1 MIRNV
6 IDKSLE
12 TMSGEFSIVLKDLK
26 NDSMLYEKD
35 SARQVPS
42 ASTIKILIMI
52 EAFNQLLKGELD
64 LNEKLAVKSD
74 EKVGFSLVTVMNTDC
89 YTLRDYIILMMTV
102 SDNTATNVMM
112 DRLGIDSINATGKA
126 LGLCKTKL
134 QRKMM
139 DFKAAEEGR
148 QNFTS
153 ARDMACMVEK
163 LYRHAILTPEACE
176 EMLSIMSINTRKD
189 DIARYL
195 PPEIR
200 VAHKGG
206 TLDNLNHDIGI
217 VFHPHGDYLLGIFG
231 TELPNNIE
239 GEEYIAQLSKKLF
252 EHMYT
257 V

>member
-12 TMSGEFSIVLKDLK
+12 TMIGNFSIVLKDLA
-26 NDSMLYEKD
+26 NDRMLYEKD
-35 SARQVPS
+35 SARQVAS

-52 EAFNQLLKGELD
+52 EAFNQRLKGELD
-64 LNEKLAVKSD
+64 LNEKLTVKSS
-74 EKVGFSLVTVMNTDC
+74 EKVEFSLVTVMNTDC

-102 SDNTATNVMM
+102 SDNTATNVVM
-112 DRLGIDSINATGKA
+112 DRLGIDRINETGRS
-126 LGLCKTKL
+126 LGLCETKL

-148 QNFTS
+148 QNYTS
-153 ARDMACMVEK
+153 ARDMACMMEK
-163 LYRHAILTPEACE
+163 LYRNEILTPEACK
-176 EMLSIMSINTRKD
+176 EMLAIMSINTRKD

-217 VFHPHGDYLLGIFG
+217 IFHPQGDYLLGIFG

-239 GEEYIAQLSKKLF
+239 GEEYISQLSKKLF
-252 EHMYT
+252 EHMHA